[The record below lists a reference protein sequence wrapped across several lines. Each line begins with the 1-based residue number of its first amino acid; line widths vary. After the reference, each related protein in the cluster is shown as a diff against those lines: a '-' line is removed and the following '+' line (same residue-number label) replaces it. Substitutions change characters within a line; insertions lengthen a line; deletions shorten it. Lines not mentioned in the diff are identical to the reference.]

1 MPIQPKLSL
10 NRIQT
15 VAHTLALLAMMAGLF
30 GLLGYLIMGPPGL
43 FLAFALCVTLFATT
57 PRIAPGL
64 ILRMYGARA
73 LGESEAPGLYAVV
86 NELAGRA
93 GLTRKPRIYYIPSR
107 VMNAFSV
114 GNRRSSAI
122 AISDGIVRYLNG
134 REIAGVLGHEIGHIR
149 NNDLRLYSLADMLS
163 RVTSALSLIGQMLIV
178 IYLPLWLLAHQRIP
192 LSIIMILFFAP
203 SLATLMQLA
212 LSRTR
217 EYAADLAAVE
227 LTGDSQGLAAALMK
241 MERYQSRFWEKV
253 LLPGRTV
260 PDPSVLR
267 THPHTAERIE
277 RLRLLG
283 EGHPY
288 RHDHM
293 GVMLPDHFP
302 AVDHQPRRHWLKPW
316 H

>member
-1 MPIQPKLSL
+1 MPIQPRLSL
-10 NRIQT
+10 SRIQT
-15 VAHTLALLAMMAGLF
+15 VAHTLAILAMMAGLF
-30 GLLGYLIMGPPGL
+30 GLLGYLIMGPAGL
-43 FLAFALCVTLFATT
+43 FLSSVLCVILFATT

-73 LGESEAPGLYAVV
+73 LDESEAPGLYAVV
-86 NELAGRA
+86 NELSGRA

-114 GNRRSSAI
+114 GNRQASAI
-122 AISDGIVRYLNG
+122 AITDGIVRYLNG

-149 NNDLRLYSLADMLS
+149 NNDLYLYSLADMLS
-163 RVTSALSLIGQMLIV
+163 RVTSALSLIGQMLIA
-178 IYLPLWLLAHQRIP
+178 IYLPLWLLVHQRIP

-227 LTGDSQGLAAALMK
+227 LTGDSLGLAAALMK

-253 LLPGRTV
+253 LLPGRKV

-283 EGHPY
+283 EGQPY
-288 RHDHM
+288 RGDHM

-302 AVDHQPRRHWLKPW
+302 AVDRQPRWHWLKPW